1 MRAVLTRV
9 KSASVT
15 IDGQVTG
22 KIGRGFLI
30 LLGVGPED
38 TKQDAELLCKKLLS
52 LRIFTDENG
61 KMNLGL
67 EAIGGEVLVVSQFT
81 LYGSCRKGRR
91 PDFLG
96 AAAPDKANALYEY
109 FLSLCEKEGYPPQHG
124 QFGADMA
131 VESINDGPVTL
142 IVDTEDLKGAR
153 R

>member
-9 KSASVT
+9 RSASVT
-15 IDGQVTG
+15 VDGAVTG

-38 TKQDAELLCKKLLS
+38 TEAACDKLCKKLLS

-67 EAIGGEVLVVSQFT
+67 EQVDGGVLVVSQFT
-81 LYGSCRKGRR
+81 LYGSCKKGRR

-96 AAAPDKANALYEY
+96 AAEPEKAKRLYER
-109 FLSLCEKEGYPPQHG
+109 FLTQCEALGYPPQHG
-124 QFGADMA
+124 VFGADMA
-131 VESINDGPVTL
+131 VESVNDGPVTL
-142 IVDTEDLKGAR
+142 IVDTEDL
-153 R
+153 

>member
-38 TKQDAELLCKKLLS
+38 TEQDAELLCKKLLS

-109 FLSLCEKEGYPPQHG
+109 FLTLCEQEGYPPQHG
-124 QFGADMA
+124 EFGADMA